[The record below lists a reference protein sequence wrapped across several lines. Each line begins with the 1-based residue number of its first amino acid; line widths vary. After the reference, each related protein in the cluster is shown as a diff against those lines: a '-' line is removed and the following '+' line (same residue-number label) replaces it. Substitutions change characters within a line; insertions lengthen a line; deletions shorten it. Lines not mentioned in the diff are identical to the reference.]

1 MKVWCASVLLAL
13 LLLTPSQAGEQ
24 CSPADSC
31 NGTSTAD
38 DVSPLVQL
46 GRVRKSQE
54 GRNLVVFFDGTGNE
68 LGYICWFRGTENQEC
83 ETSIAEM
90 WRLVDGVTP
99 SQVTHYET
107 GVGTGDDGFDAALTG
122 RTVWK
127 HAVNGYNFIVNNYEH
142 GDKIFAFGFS
152 RGSQSARSFQ
162 GIIHHVGVA
171 KRGQAEAA
179 IRAFNGGDEAR
190 ADFKAGDD
198 AWSEVSVE
206 FLGLFDCVL
215 AIGTWTQS
223 AINSIEMTLTSS
235 VKHFRHAIALSEYRS
250 NYRSSELAVDSA
262 TDSKQVWFMGK
273 HGDVGGGWPL
283 AAEGGTTEIAKGW
296 MLDNAQEA
304 GLTLPPDWK
313 NTLRMNHRSDLF
325 TDSPP
330 SGAIGYAIR
339 KPSHCHERLYGD
351 HPISI
356 HKSVR
361 DRMNEVSGWVPLPWC
376 CDAYAMSNAN
386 VEWVSSASYDEYKAA
401 GSAAPRA
408 QWLKLVLGQL
418 ANAPRGSRGY
428 RYYGWV
434 QSWNSNAELPAEGT
448 SAEGCCHPQTIDPT
462 GEGEMLNN
470 VHVVDFAN
478 AAKILPYEGA
488 VADQL
493 LIEIWGRNM
502 LGFHFYAGRVV
513 LNYDDNSSSASPTMT
528 TYDIGSGITLEARIE
543 LLADDTAAA
552 QYLGSPAQCKWLE
565 ELLGRSMTSV
575 CTTSSCEWDEVT
587 TGVAV
592 LDTSSNGRRT

>member
-1 MKVWCASVLLAL
+1 MEVCGASALLAL
-13 LLLTPSQAGEQ
+13 LLLMPGQAVEE

-31 NGTSTAD
+31 NGTFTTD
-38 DVSPLVQL
+38 DATPLVQL
-46 GRVRKSQE
+46 GRVRTSQE

-68 LGYICWFRGTENQEC
+68 LGNTCSFKGTENQEC
-83 ETSIAEM
+83 ETSVAEM
-90 WRLVDGVTP
+90 WRLAEGVTP

-107 GVGTGDDGFDAALTG
+107 GVGTGDDWIDAALTG

-127 HAVNGYNFIVNNYEH
+127 HAVNGYNFIVNNYER

-179 IRAFNGGDEAR
+179 IRAFNNGDEAR
-190 ADFKAGDD
+190 TNFKVGDD

-235 VKHFRHAIALSEYRS
+235 VKHFRHAIALSEYRI
-250 NYRSSELAVDSA
+250 NFRSSELAADSA

-273 HGDVGGGWPL
+273 HGDVGGGLPL
-283 AAEGGTTEIAKGW
+283 PAEGGATEIAKGW
-296 MLDNAQEA
+296 MLDNAEEA
-304 GLTLPPDWK
+304 GLSLPTDWK

-330 SGAIGYAIR
+330 SSALGYAIR
-339 KPSHCHERLYGD
+339 KPSHCHERLFGD

-356 HKSVR
+356 HKSVH
-361 DRMNEVSGWVPLPWC
+361 DRMSEVSGWVPLPWC
-376 CDAYAMSNAN
+376 CDAYAMSNSN
-386 VEWVSSASYDEYKAA
+386 IEWVSSPSYDEYKDS
-401 GSAAPRA
+401 GSSAPPA
-408 QWLKLVLGQL
+408 QWLKVVLGQL

-434 QSWNSNAELPAEGT
+434 QSWNSNAELPAEGN
-448 SAEGCCHPQTIDPT
+448 SAEGCCHPQWIEPT
-462 GEGEMLNN
+462 RGGEMLNN
-470 VHVVDFAN
+470 VHVVDFAS
-478 AAKILPYEGA
+478 ASKVLPYEGA

-493 LIEIWGRNM
+493 LIEIWGYNI
-502 LGFHFYAGRVV
+502 LGLHFYAGRVV
-513 LNYDDNSSSASPTMT
+513 LNYDDHPSSASATMT
-528 TYDIGSGITLEARIE
+528 TYDIGGGITLEARIE
-543 LLADDTAAA
+543 LLADDASAAH
-552 QYLGSPAQCKWLE
+552 YIGSPAQCKWTE
-565 ELLGRSMTSV
+565 ERLGRSMSSI
-575 CTTSSCEWDEVT
+575 CTTTSCEWDEVT

-592 LDTSSNGRRT
+592 LDTSKKGRTT